1 MNEVVIIDPKEFG
14 LEENQALEIK
24 KGLNQ
29 ILEERQV
36 LIESYKD
43 VIELEINQENI
54 AIFKDLRLKIRDNRT
69 KGIITWHRVNKEFY
83 LRGGQFVDA
92 IKNKEIAEN
101 ERMEENLL
109 TNEKHF
115 ENLEIDRLRNLQ
127 IERVGLLLPYFDEAE
142 HIALSAMDQD
152 VFEAYLTAK
161 KTVYE
166 AKIATEQL
174 AEQLRIETIKQEQL
188 ILENQRLENEKLKL
202 EAEQREKE
210 IQAERLKVAK
220 EREIE
225 QAKIE
230 AERKKQAE
238 INAKIQDENNARLES
253 ERKEKQRLQDEINA
267 KAEAE
272 NKIELERLAEL
283 AKQTKEAEKLAKA
296 PVKKQLSAWVNS
308 FEIPKTNV
316 ENELSIEIIDKFEAF
331 KNWALNQILK
341 L

>member
-14 LEENQALEIK
+14 LEENQAFEIK

-29 ILEERQV
+29 ILVERQV

-69 KGIITWHRVNKEFY
+69 KGIVNWHRVNKEFY
-83 LRGGQFVDA
+83 LKGGQFVDA

-109 TNEKHF
+109 KNEKHF
-115 ENLEIDRLRNLQ
+115 ENLEIERLQNLQ
-127 IERVGLLLPYFDEAE
+127 IERVALLLPYFDEAE
-142 HIALSAMDQD
+142 HIALSAMDED
-152 VFEAYLTAK
+152 VFEAYLTVK

-166 AKIATEQL
+166 AKIIAEQY
-174 AEQLRIETIKQEQL
+174 AEQLRIEAEQKEQ
-188 ILENQRLENEKLKL
+188 IRLENQRLENEKLKL
-202 EAEQREKE
+202 EAEKREKE

-230 AERKKQAE
+230 AERK
-238 INAKIQDENNARLES
+238 
-253 ERKEKQRLQDEINA
+253 EKQRLQNEINA
-267 KAEAE
+267 KAQAE

-283 AKQTKEAEKLAKA
+283 AKQTKEAEKLTKA

-308 FEIPKTNV
+308 FEIPKTNI
-316 ENELSIEIIDKFEAF
+316 ENELSKEIINKFESF
-331 KNWALNQILK
+331 KNWSLNQISK